1 MTAAT
6 VILTLVWTVGCAA
19 KPETAVLRSAP
30 ETPTPAVL
38 DPVGTYTFS
47 TIYAG
52 GPLDGKIVIR
62 GEPNQYAGTV
72 IPVGG
77 PGPVEIYAVSVEG
90 QTLTVFGDAGGDDL
104 IITMKFVGDTYTGTW
119 ALGFEGDEI
128 SGNRVK
134 AEP

>member
-6 VILTLVWTVGCAA
+6 VILTLLWTAGCAP
-19 KPETAVLRSAP
+19 KPEMAATEPAP
-30 ETPTPAVL
+30 EPPPPAAL

-47 TIYAG
+47 TIYMG

-119 ALGFEGDEI
+119 ALGFEGDDI
-128 SGNRVK
+128 SGSRVQS
-134 AEP
+134 EP